1 MAEITNNFLLSVFP
15 VALMFF
21 LGFVL
26 GRRGTFASGDAST
39 IFKFIAQIAAP
50 AIIFNIMFTSD
61 FGGADLRLV
70 GLYLVAEA
78 VVYIG
83 TMMLAILLLRVDLK
97 NAVLAGMAASFSN
110 HVLFAYPITKLAFA
124 PEHVLPVEGI
134 IAFDM
139 VIFTLSVMVLDM
151 SAGPRDGI
159 FAALRRQARNPLLV
173 ALFAGLLLRM
183 IPGEPNLTLV
193 RSAEFIAATAAPCGL
208 FATGV
213 VLSAPITAVNM
224 RLAVLI
230 SGMKMVV
237 HPLAGAA
244 FLLALGGYAFDP
256 ARTTILVTAAPVG
269 VMALTFASRYDGEK
283 GAVAMSILWSMVISV
298 LIIPVLIAI

>member
-1 MAEITNNFLLSVFP
+1 MQGAAERFMAEITNNFLLSVFP

-97 NAVLAGMAASFSN
+97 NAVLAGMAASF
-110 HVLFAYPITKLAFA
+110 
-124 PEHVLPVEGI
+124 
-134 IAFDM
+134 
-139 VIFTLSVMVLDM
+139 
-151 SAGPRDGI
+151 
-159 FAALRRQARNPLLV
+159 
-173 ALFAGLLLRM
+173 
-183 IPGEPNLTLV
+183 
-193 RSAEFIAATAAPCGL
+193 
-208 FATGV
+208 
-213 VLSAPITAVNM
+213 
-224 RLAVLI
+224 
-230 SGMKMVV
+230 
-237 HPLAGAA
+237 
-244 FLLALGGYAFDP
+244 
-256 ARTTILVTAAPVG
+256 
-269 VMALTFASRYDGEK
+269 
-283 GAVAMSILWSMVISV
+283 AMWSCR
-298 LIIPVLIAI
+298 